1 MHLRT
6 PHPSTSLIVANTRY
20 SPAALQDHQKQKPA
34 LRIYRADAAGGR
46 PAGRSQMRAAI
57 GKDPNRMI
65 TDHDN
70 NNFDSSLEPQGV
82 TSGVDVA
89 TNAEN

>member
-1 MHLRT
+1 
-6 PHPSTSLIVANTRY
+6 
-20 SPAALQDHQKQKPA
+20 
-34 LRIYRADAAGGR
+34 
-46 PAGRSQMRAAI
+46 MRAAI